1 MMTLSSWVDNG
12 WLKAHRSSP
21 EEVGALL
28 AAADADLIDA
38 QTDGLSPAW
47 AFNIAYNA
55 ALHLCT
61 SVLAAAGFRA
71 ERDAK
76 HYRTI
81 AALPLV
87 IGDAARDSAAFLD
100 TCRTMRND
108 VTYEG
113 VRVISRT
120 EADELVT
127 AVRELR
133 QEVAEW
139 LERTR
144 RTELDGN

>member
-1 MMTLSSWVDNG
+1 MMTLSRWVDNG
-12 WLKAHRSSP
+12 WLRTHVSSP
-21 EEVGALL
+21 EELAALL
-28 AAADADLIDA
+28 AAADADLHDA
-38 QTDGLSPAW
+38 RTDGLSPAW

-61 SVLAAAGFRA
+61 AALAAAGFRA

-87 IGDAARDSAAFLD
+87 IGDEARDSAAFLD

-113 VRVISRT
+113 VRVISRA
-120 EADELVT
+120 EADELIT
-127 AVRELR
+127 AVSELR
-133 QEVAEW
+133 EMVAAW
-139 LERTR
+139 LER
-144 RTELDGN
+144 RTA

>member
-1 MMTLSSWVDNG
+1 MTFPSWVDNG
-12 WLKAHRSSP
+12 WLRTHRTSKS
-21 EEVGALL
+21 EVVALL
-28 AAADADLIDA
+28 AAADADLHDA
-38 QTDGLSPAW
+38 QTVGLSPAW

-61 SVLAAAGFRA
+61 AVLAAAGFRA

-81 AALPLV
+81 AALPLALGGAV
-87 IGDAARDSAAFLD
+87 LELTAFLD

-113 VRVISRT
+113 VRLISRS
-120 EADELVT
+120 EADELIT
-127 AVRELR
+127 ATMELR
-133 QEVAEW
+133 EMVVAW
-139 LERTR
+139 LERR
-144 RTELDGN
+144 DGLR